1 MDHNLESS
9 LLEELPGIFNFAMR
23 GLQRLIANDYK
34 LTPSAKC
41 DEALDQYIR
50 SQNPIIDYFNQNILV
65 QPTSKILRSSIYN
78 DFMKWC
84 KANSILG
91 SRIPSRTIFIEEL
104 KRLAARKQIAIREP
118 KIQGHIYF
126 EGICLNGTVSN
137 TNNTNVV
144 PPMI

>member
-1 MDHNLESS
+1 MDPNLESS
-9 LLEELPGIFNFAMR
+9 LLAELPGIFNFAMR
-23 GLQRLIANDYK
+23 GLQRLIANEYK
-34 LTPSAKC
+34 LTPSAEC
-41 DEALDQYIR
+41 DESLDQYIR
-50 SQNPIIDYFNQNILV
+50 SQNPIIDYFNQNISA

-78 DFMKWC
+78 DFIKWC

-104 KRLAARKQIAIREP
+104 KRLATRKQIAIREP

-126 EGICLNGTVSN
+126 EGIQINASVSN
-137 TNNTNVV
+137 ASNTNVV